1 MEYAAEYLIGDM
13 FCSDMG
19 RVLFIS
25 LLILYQNLVAVSIV
39 KKCLSSVAKVY
50 LAIIFVTPRK

>member
-1 MEYAAEYLIGDM
+1 MKYAAEYLIGDM

-25 LLILYQNLVAVSIV
+25 LLVLYQNLVAVSIV
-39 KKCLSSVAKVY
+39 KNGRSRVARV
-50 LAIIFVTPRK
+50 